1 MKLKGRTV
9 LLCNCEQTMALDASA
24 IRKAL
29 GSDDA
34 PHIHRHLCRTEIEA
48 YAKALAAGEPLL
60 VACTQE
66 APLFCEVAEENGA
79 AGELSFVNIRE
90 RAGWCAGKAK
100 PTAKIAALLAEA
112 AVAVEPAGIRTLT
125 CDGNCLVYGAGQAA
139 LDVAGRLAGRL
150 NVSLLLTD
158 ADDLMPPASAEV
170 PVYQGRVV
178 KAQGHLGQFEI
189 TVDGYAPM
197 TPSSKSAPAFLMAR
211 DGAKSQCGLIF
222 DMSGGTALFT
232 GHEKRDGYLRV
243 DPNDP
248 VGLARS
254 MFEIADM
261 VGEFEK
267 PIYVTYEADICA
279 HGRSGLVGC
288 SNCLDACPAGAI
300 APKGDIVEI
309 DAGICGGCG
318 SCSSSCPTGAVSYA
332 YPRREDLIA
341 RMQTLTFAYAK
352 AGGKRPVL
360 LIHDERHGSALIS
373 AMARHGRG
381 LPVNVLPFSV
391 FTVTQIGHE
400 FLAAALTAGV
410 ERIIVLA
417 PPERP
422 EELAALEAQV
432 ALTRAFLS
440 GLGFKSAQERL
451 LILIEQDPDKVEA
464 AMHAQ
469 PRIAAPKPATFS
481 PVGAKRAIARN
492 ALAKLHELAPKQ
504 PDILALPEGAPYGS
518 LRVKVEGCTLC
529 LSCVSC
535 CPADALHDN
544 PERPQVRFIESACVQ
559 CGLCATTC
567 PEHVISLEPRY
578 NFTADAMT
586 PQILHEEEPFECV
599 RCGKP
604 FGTRSTV
611 ERVMGELAGKHVMF
625 RDPEQ
630 QKLIQMCDDCRI
642 IVQAESSNNPF
653 AAGERPR
660 VRTTDDYLAAREGA
674 PGMED
679 FLKDD

>member
-9 LLCNCEQTMALDASA
+9 LLCNCEQTMSLDADAINKALD
-24 IRKAL
+24 
-29 GSDDA
+29 GDGA

-48 YAKALAAGEPLL
+48 YAKALAPGEPVL

-66 APLFCEVAEENGA
+66 APLFREVADENGA
-79 AGELSFVNIRE
+79 TGELSFVNIRE
-90 RAGWCAGKAK
+90 RAGWCAGRAK
-100 PTAKIAALLAEA
+100 PTAKIAALIAEA
-112 AVAVEPAGIRTLT
+112 LVEIKPTGIRTLT
-125 CDGNCLVYGAGQAA
+125 SDGTCLVYGAGQAA
-139 LDVAGRLAGRL
+139 LEVAGRLAGRL

-158 ADDLMPPASAEV
+158 PDELMPPATAEV
-170 PVYQGRVV
+170 PIYRGSIVT
-178 KAQGHLGQFEI
+178 AEGHLGRFEI

-197 TPSSKSAPAFLMAR
+197 MPSSKSAPDFQMAR
-211 DGAKSQCGLIF
+211 DGAKSECGLIF
-222 DMSGGTALFT
+222 DMSGRAALFT
-232 GHEKRDGYLRV
+232 GHEKRDGYVRV

-248 VGLARS
+248 VGLAKA
-254 MFEIADM
+254 MFDIADM

-279 HGRSGLVGC
+279 HGRNGLVGC

-300 APKGDIVEI
+300 AAEGDIVLI
-309 DAGICGGCG
+309 DSDVCAGCG
-318 SCSSSCPTGAVSYA
+318 SCSASCPTGAVSYA

-341 RMQTLTFAYAK
+341 RMQTLTSAYAK

-360 LIHDERHGSALIS
+360 LVHDDRRGGALIG
-373 AMARHGRG
+373 AMARYGRG

-400 FLAAALTAGV
+400 FLAAALIAGV
-410 ERIIVLA
+410 ERIVLLA

-422 EELAALEAQV
+422 EELAPLEAQV

-440 GLGFKSAQERL
+440 GLGFKSAAERL
-451 LILIEQDPDKVEA
+451 SILAESDPDKVEA
-464 AMHAQ
+464 ALHEQ
-469 PRIAAPKPATFS
+469 PKIAALSPATFS
-481 PVGAKRAIARN
+481 AVGGKRAIARN
-492 ALAKLHELAPKQ
+492 ALAKLHEAAPKR
-504 PDILALPEGAPYGS
+504 PDIIALPEGAPYGS
-518 LRVKVEGCTLC
+518 LTIKTEGCTLC

-535 CPADALHDN
+535 CPADALHDS

-567 PEHVISLEPRY
+567 PEHVISLQPRY

-586 PQILHEEEPFECV
+586 PRVLHEEEPFECV
-599 RCGKP
+599 RCGKT

-611 ERVMGELAGKHVMF
+611 ERVMAQLAGKHAMF

-630 QKLIQMCDDCRI
+630 QKLMQMCDDCRI
-642 IVQAESSNNPF
+642 ITQAESPTNPF

-660 VRTTDDYLAAREGA
+660 VRTTEDYLAAREGA